1 MGVFLFC
8 RICVFLSTFL
18 VNPLFFCL
26 IGEYFIHFIEPM
38 LGLFCSFCAWCFF
51 VVCMV
56 LCLVFYFQ
64 VYLEGFLFF
73 VWVLLL
79 VFLGFVVVNVLR
91 NSYIFLCT
99 IT

>member
-1 MGVFLFC
+1 MVF
-8 RICVFLSTFL
+8 
-18 VNPLFFCL
+18 
-26 IGEYFIHFIEPM
+26 
-38 LGLFCSFCAWCFF
+38 
-51 VVCMV
+51 
-56 LCLVFYFQ
+56 CLVFYFQ